1 MLFWIAILVGI
12 VVGTLATRI
21 GFYETLIYSFNLS
34 VSVYLAVFLTPFVVT
49 HVPAATEIDA
59 GLPLTL
65 AGLVVGSFILLYG
78 ISYLLFT
85 GQFKI
90 AFPKVVDLPLSALIG
105 FGAGL
110 LIVSFLA
117 LLLSITPSPWV
128 ETILGQGTLETHTA
142 TLRSS
147 CDRIHRFVR
156 AGEPAVETGKILAWL
171 ADSKKAGEGRPPAGP
186 GDVNEAA
193 RARTDPTATNSI

>member
-21 GFYETLIYSFNLS
+21 GFYETLVHSFNLS

-49 HVPAATEIDA
+49 HVPATVEIPT

-85 GQFKI
+85 GQFTI
-90 AFPKVVDLPLSALIG
+90 AFPKVIDLPLSALVG
-105 FGAGL
+105 FLAGRL
-110 LIVSFLA
+110 MVSFLA
-117 LLLSITPSPWV
+117 VILSITPSPWV
-128 ETILGQGTLETHTA
+128 ETLLGQGILETHTKA
-142 TLRSS
+142 LRSS

-156 AGEPAVETGKILAWL
+156 AGEPAINTGHILAWL
-171 ADSKKAGEGRPPAGP
+171 ADSKKAGEGRQTVGP
-186 GDVNEAA
+186 RDVNEAA
-193 RARTDPTATNSI
+193 GAPTDNTTTN

>member
-21 GFYETLIYSFNLS
+21 GFYETLVYSFNLS

-49 HVPAATEIDA
+49 HVPAAIEIDT

-85 GQFKI
+85 GHFTI
-90 AFPKVVDLPLSALIG
+90 AFPKVIDLPLSALVG
-105 FGAGL
+105 FGAGW

-117 LLLSITPSPWV
+117 VILSITPSPWV
-128 ETILGQGTLETHTA
+128 ETIFGQGTLETHTA
-142 TLRSS
+142 ALRST

-156 AGEPAVETGKILAWL
+156 AGEPAVDTGHILAWL
-171 ADSKKAGEGRPPAGP
+171 ADSRKAGEGRPPVGP
-186 GDVNEAA
+186 RDVNDAA
-193 RARTDPTATNSI
+193 GAPAGNTATN